1 GVFGVPWRPG
11 VQGRARFALT
21 TPLCYA
27 WSREMA
33 RLPADNIICRCYVVA
48 EDVIRKAIADHQL
61 KQVEEI
67 TAVTRAGGGC
77 SSCWDDL
84 QAILNEIWGKPLP
97 RDVPDSS
104 GLSSAQKRALIV
116 KALEA
121 DVYPL
126 FDRNGLQMQ
135 LVDVS
140 GDRVLA
146 RFYGKGVGTPAAS
159 FLALKRYLV
168 QRMTEAIGQ
177 KMHLVELNVLE
188 AMAP

>member
-1 GVFGVPWRPG
+1 
-11 VQGRARFALT
+11 
-21 TPLCYA
+21 
-27 WSREMA
+27 MA
-33 RLPADNIICRCYVVA
+33 RLPADKIICRCYVVH
-48 EDVIRKAIADHQL
+48 EGVIRQAIADHPL

-67 TAVTRAGGGC
+67 TAVTHAGGGC

-84 QAILNEIWGKPLP
+84 QGILNEIWGKPLP

-116 KALEA
+116 RALEA

-126 FDRNGLQMQ
+126 FDLNGLQMQ

-146 RFYGKGVGTPAAS
+146 RFYGRSVGTPVAS

-168 QRMTEAIGQ
+168 QRMTEACGQ
-177 KMHLVELNVLE
+177 KMNLVELNVLE
-188 AMAP
+188 ALAP

>member
-1 GVFGVPWRPG
+1 
-11 VQGRARFALT
+11 
-21 TPLCYA
+21 
-27 WSREMA
+27 MA
-33 RLPADNIICRCYVVA
+33 RLPADKIICRCYVVT
-48 EDVIRKAIADHQL
+48 EGVVRKAIADHQL
-61 KQVEEI
+61 RQVEEI
-67 TAVTRAGGGC
+67 TAVTHAGGGC

-84 QAILNEIWGKPLP
+84 QAILNDIWGKPLP

-116 KALEA
+116 KTLEK

-126 FDRNGLQMQ
+126 FDVNGLQMQ

-146 RFYGKGVGTPAAS
+146 RFYGRGVGTPAAS

-168 QRMTEAIGQ
+168 MRLTEACGQ
-177 KMHLVELNVLE
+177 KMNLVELNVLE
-188 AMAP
+188 ALAP

>member
-1 GVFGVPWRPG
+1 
-11 VQGRARFALT
+11 
-21 TPLCYA
+21 
-27 WSREMA
+27 MA
-33 RLPADNIICRCYVVA
+33 RLPADKIICRCYIVS
-48 EDVIRKAIADHQL
+48 EGVIRKAIADHQL

-116 KALEA
+116 KELEKNVFPLY
-121 DVYPL
+121 DV
-126 FDRNGLQMQ
+126 NGLQMQ

-146 RFYGKGVGTPAAS
+146 RFYGKGVGTTTAS
-159 FLALKRYLV
+159 FLALKRYVVL
-168 QRMTEAIGQ
+168 RMTEAVGH
-177 KMHLVELNVLE
+177 KMNLVELNVLE